1 MPNPLISQLK
11 VNGTLYDIKDADSR
25 ERLDA
30 IEAAIAGGVV
40 YVGATTTAL
49 TDGATTNPIT
59 ITGKENP
66 YTAEAGDLVSY
77 GNKEFLFDGTA
88 WHEIG
93 DLTGLGDLAWV
104 DTATGS
110 FTPAGTVSQPTFSG
124 DSMTSTGTLDVP
136 TSAATTV
143 ATTTNE
149 TATVAPAA
157 SGDATY
163 TPGGNISG
171 TNVTLTSTTVPN
183 VTSVGALPE
192 LTMSVPANTETLE
205 LSWSAGTLPSLGD
218 PISVANGV
226 DTITDPTF
234 SGTGVRLVTGDI
246 AVPATFETTLTDTSK
261 NVSVTGTPA
270 GTVSQPTFSGTA
282 GTVTVGPPTP

>member
-1 MPNPLISQLK
+1 
-11 VNGTLYDIKDADSR
+11 
-25 ERLDA
+25 
-30 IEAAIAGGVV
+30 
-40 YVGATTTAL
+40 
-49 TDGATTNPIT
+49 
-59 ITGKENP
+59 
-66 YTAEAGDLVSY
+66 
-77 GNKEFLFDGTA
+77 
-88 WHEIG
+88 
-93 DLTGLGDLAWV
+93 
-104 DTATGS
+104 
-110 FTPAGTVSQPTFSG
+110 
-124 DSMTSTGTLDVP
+124 MTSTGTLDVP

-157 SGDATY
+157 SGEATY
-163 TPGGNISG
+163 TPGGTITG

-226 DTITDPTF
+226 DAVTDPTF

-261 NVSVTGTPA
+261 NVSVTGTPE

>member
-66 YTAEAGDLVSY
+66 YTAEAGDLVSN

-110 FTPAGTVSQPTFSG
+110 FTPDGTVSQPKFSG
-124 DSMTSTGTLDVP
+124 KEMTSTGTLDVP
-136 TSAATTV
+136 TSA
-143 ATTTNE
+143 TTTTKTTSNK
-149 TATVAPAA
+149 TATVSPAG
-157 SGDATY
+157 SGEATY
-163 TPGGNISG
+163 TPGGNVTG
-171 TNVTLTSTTVPN
+171 TAVTLTSTTVPN

-205 LSWSAGTLPSLGD
+205 LSWSAGTLPSLGT

-226 DTITDPTF
+226 DTITDPKFT
-234 SGTGVRLVTGDI
+234 GTGVRLVTGNI

-261 NVSVTGTPA
+261 NVSVKGTPD
-270 GTVSQPTFSGTA
+270 GTVSQPTFSGTT

>member
-66 YTAEAGDLVSY
+66 YTAEAGDLVSN

-110 FTPAGTVSQPTFSG
+110 FTPDGTVSQPKFSG
-124 DSMTSTGTLDVP
+124 KEMTSTGTLDVP
-136 TSAATTV
+136 TSA
-143 ATTTNE
+143 TTTTKTTSNK
-149 TATVAPAA
+149 TATVSPAG
-157 SGDATY
+157 SGEATY
-163 TPGGNISG
+163 TPGGNVTG
-171 TNVTLTSTTVPN
+171 TAVTLTSTTVPN

-205 LSWSAGTLPSLGD
+205 LSWSAGTLPSLGT

-226 DTITDPTF
+226 DTITDPKFT
-234 SGTGVRLVTGDI
+234 GTGVRLVTGNI

-261 NVSVTGTPA
+261 NVSVKGTPD
-270 GTVSQPTFSGTA
+270 GTVSQPTFSGTP

>member
-11 VNGTLYDIKDADSR
+11 VNGTTYDIKDADSR

-49 TDGATTNPIT
+49 TDGATTNPIA
-59 ITGKENP
+59 ITGKEGS

-77 GNKEFLFDGTA
+77 GNKEFLFDGTY

-104 DTATGS
+104 DTATGTY
-110 FTPAGTVSQPTFSG
+110 TPAGTVSQPTFSG
-124 DSMTSTGTLDVP
+124 TSLTSTGTLDVP

-143 ATTTNE
+143 ATTSNE
-149 TATVAPAA
+149 TATVAPAG
-157 SGDATY
+157 SGAATY
-163 TPGGNISG
+163 TPGGTITG

-183 VTSVGALPE
+183 VTNAGTLPV
-192 LTMSVPANTETLE
+192 LTMEVPANTETLE
-205 LSWSAGTLPSLGD
+205 LSWSAGALPTLGT

-226 DTITDPTF
+226 DTVTDPTF
-234 SGTGVRLVTGDI
+234 TGTGVRLVTDNI
-246 AVPATFETTLTDTSK
+246 AVPATFTTTLTDTSK
-261 NVSVTGTPA
+261 SVSVTGTPE
-270 GTVSQPTFSGTA
+270 GTVSQPTFTGTEA
-282 GTVTVGPPTP
+282 TITVGPPSP